1 MVQRER
7 IAYIDIAKTICIILM
22 VVGHWTT
29 NSTLLMYIYSFHMPT
44 LFVIS
49 GYLYKPHSWK
59 RTLLSFGVPVAFYS
73 LLNLVTLILTGEL
86 TINSILSKAITSQL
100 AQK

>member
-29 NSTLLMYIYSFHMPT
+29 NSTILLYIYSFHMPA

-59 RTLLSFGVPVAFYS
+59 RTLLLYAVPVAFYS
-73 LLNLVTLILTGEL
+73 FINLAALILTGEL
-86 TINSILSKAITSQL
+86 AINRIISKEVL
-100 AQK
+100 